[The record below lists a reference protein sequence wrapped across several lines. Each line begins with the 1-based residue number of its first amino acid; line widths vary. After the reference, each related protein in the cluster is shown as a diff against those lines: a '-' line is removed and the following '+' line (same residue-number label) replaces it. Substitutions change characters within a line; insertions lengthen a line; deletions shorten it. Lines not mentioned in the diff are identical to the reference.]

1 MSVGSMRSSRAIAGT
16 TSAHMR
22 KPMPRAS
29 HIEWSEIAAGPKD
42 Q

>member
-1 MSVGSMRSSRAIAGT
+1 MSVGSMQSSKAIAGT

-22 KPMPRAS
+22 KPMPEAS